1 MLKINFKL
9 TNQRAIILDYLK
21 ENYSHPSVE
30 KIFNFVKNKLPRV
43 SKKTVY
49 SNLQF
54 LCEKGLI
61 REVEVK
67 GVKRYEPKTDPH
79 HHLIC
84 KKCGRII
91 DIKSDE
97 LSSHASKV
105 GKSIKDFHVEFFN
118 VNFYG
123 ICKKCKEENKN
134 GRRK

>member
-1 MLKINFKL
+1 MGDNNFKL

-21 ENYSHPSVE
+21 ENYNHPSVE
-30 KIFNFVKNKLPRV
+30 EIFNYVKNKLPRI

-54 LCEKGLI
+54 LCNEGLI
-61 REVEVK
+61 QEVKVK
-67 GVKRYEPKTDPH
+67 GVQRYEPKLNPH

-84 KKCGRII
+84 RKCGKII

-97 LSSHASKV
+97 LLSHAMKV
-105 GKSIKDFHVEFFN
+105 GKQIKDFDVESTN

-123 ICKKCKEENKN
+123 ICKKCKEVNKN
-134 GRRK
+134 GRK